1 MMLREA
7 LMGTAAGAV
16 GTVALN
22 ITTWGD
28 VAFRGRPPSRV
39 PAQVA
44 STLAR
49 GAGIDLAM
57 GLENAP
63 DKLEHRKT
71 GLGMLMGYLVGLGIG
86 TIYGILHPHL
96 GDISKPVAGAAIG
109 ATAMAASD
117 VPSIL
122 LGVTKPSEWG
132 IAGWLADIIPHYL
145 YGLFTAIA
153 YDAFMHRDGLLNR
166 LLSR

>member
-28 VAFRGRPPSRV
+28 VALRGRPTSRL

-49 GAGIDLAM
+49 DARIDLAK
-57 GLENAP
+57 GLADSP
-63 DKLEHRKT
+63 DKLENRKT

-86 TIYGILHPHL
+86 TIYGIIRPHL
-96 GDISKPVAGAAIG
+96 GNISKPVAGAVIG

-117 VPSIL
+117 APSIL
-122 LGVTKPSEWG
+122 FGLTKPSEWG

-153 YDAFMHRDGLLNR
+153 YDAFTHREGFLDRFLR
-166 LLSR
+166 W

>member
-22 ITTWGD
+22 ITTWSD
-28 VAFRGRPPSRV
+28 MAFRGRPPSQL

-44 STLAR
+44 GTLAR

-71 GLGMLMGYLVGLGIG
+71 GLGMLMGYLVGLGTG
-86 TIYGILHPHL
+86 TIYGILRPHL
-96 GDISKPVAGAAIG
+96 GNISTPVAGAAIG

-122 LGVTKPSEWG
+122 LGLTTPSEWG

-145 YGLFTAIA
+145 YGLFTAIT
-153 YDAFMHRDGLLNR
+153 YDAFMRQEGFLGR
-166 LLSR
+166 LLSP

>member
-1 MMLREA
+1 MTLRRA

-22 ITTWGD
+22 ITSWGD
-28 VAFRGRPPSRV
+28 MALRGRPSSQV

-44 STLAR
+44 ATLAR
-49 GAGIDLAM
+49 NAGIDLSR
-57 GLENAP
+57 GLADSP

-86 TIYGILHPHL
+86 TVYGILRPHL
-96 GDISKPVAGAAIG
+96 GGVSKPVAGAVIG

-117 VPSIL
+117 APSIL

-132 IAGWLADIIPHYL
+132 IAGWLADIVPHYL

-153 YDAFMHRDGLLNR
+153 YDAFTHRKGLLSR
-166 LLSR
+166 LLSG